1 MSMGSLSMSQFNSS
15 APSMNMSTMNKPDSG
30 APDFSSIGSRLGLAQ
45 TPSGG
50 AGGFNIGGMA
60 GWGGGGLRG
69 NVK

>member
-1 MSMGSLSMSQFNSS
+1 MSVGSLSMSQFNSS
-15 APSMNMSTMNKPDSG
+15 APSMNMPMSKPDTG